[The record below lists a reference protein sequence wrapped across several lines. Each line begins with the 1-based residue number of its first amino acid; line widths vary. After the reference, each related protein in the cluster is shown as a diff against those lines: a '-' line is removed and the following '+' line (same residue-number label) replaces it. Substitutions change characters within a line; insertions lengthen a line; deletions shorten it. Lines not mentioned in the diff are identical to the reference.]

1 MHVLLDFWLWI
12 PDLPLVRQ
20 SGMTISWRFPDA
32 VQRETLHR

>member
-32 VQRETLHR
+32 VQGETLHR